1 MRCFKTLFVTVPLVF
16 SISACSGDRAA
27 RQTLDAA
34 GAEREE
40 QAIRHVLSVSRDAW
54 NRGDLTGYMKS
65 YWRDERVR
73 HVFNDDITIGYS
85 AIEER
90 YRSRYPDPN
99 NMGAISGSELDVQIL
114 GPEAASAFGRW
125 RFEHGEVVLN
135 GVVTLVFRKIDDTWV
150 IVHDHS
156 TAFPQ

>member
-1 MRCFKTLFVTVPLVF
+1 MRYFATLFVIIGLVF
-16 SISACSGDRAA
+16 SISDCAGDRTV
-27 RQTLDAA
+27 RQTLHEESA
-34 GAEREE
+34 E
-40 QAIRHVLSVSRDAW
+40 QAIRHLLSGSRDAW
-54 NRGDLTGYMKS
+54 NRGDLTGYMKT

-85 AIEER
+85 ASEER
-90 YRSRYPDPN
+90 YRTRYPDPN
-99 NMGAISGSELDVQIL
+99 NMGAISGSELDIQIL

-125 RFEHGEVVLN
+125 RFEHGEVVFN